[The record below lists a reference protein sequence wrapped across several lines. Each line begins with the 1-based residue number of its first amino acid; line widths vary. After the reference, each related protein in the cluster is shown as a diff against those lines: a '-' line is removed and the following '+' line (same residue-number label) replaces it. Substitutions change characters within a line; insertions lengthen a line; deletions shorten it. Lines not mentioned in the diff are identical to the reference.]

1 MYLKTLEIW
10 VLKYTKFVS
19 APGLAW
25 LAALKKTK
33 VKLDLSTNTDVLIM
47 VAKRIR

>member
-10 VLKYTKFVS
+10 VLKYTKFLS
-19 APGLAW
+19 APGLTW